1 MAEDSGFFSRWSKRK
16 VQARN
21 EALTQDAPETTA
33 TPVSNAASKG
43 PAAGLGAPVASAS
56 SHESPP
62 SADKLESPS
71 ESKPPPPTLDDV
83 ATLTPESDF
92 ARFVKS
98 DVSGEVRNAALKKLF
113 ADPHFNVMDGL
124 DTYIEDFNQTTPL
137 PLSTI
142 RQMAQSAFLGL
153 AEPQPEPAQEARRTI
168 AQGDE
173 EASVASPRHAEP
185 EPAPEPEEVEP
196 HDENSDLRLQSLDTP
211 GSPSP
216 QPGT

>member
-1 MAEDSGFFSRWSKRK
+1 MTEDSGFFSRWSKRK
-16 VQARN
+16 VQARQGVLPPGAL
-21 EALTQDAPETTA
+21 EASEAPDSSASPISTGALAPSPTSYEPEQSVSKPESTTA
-33 TPVSNAASKG
+33 Q
-43 PAAGLGAPVASAS
+43 
-56 SHESPP
+56 E
-62 SADKLESPS
+62 
-71 ESKPPPPTLDDV
+71 PPPTLEDV

-153 AEPQPEPAQEARRTI
+153 AEAPPPEPAQKPIQTI
-168 AQGDE
+168 EGSNEDTSA
-173 EASVASPRHAEP
+173 ASSRYAEP
-185 EPAPEPEEVEP
+185 EPAPEQDEVKT
-196 HDENSDLRLQSLDTP
+196 HDENPDLRLQSLDTP
-211 GSPSP
+211 GSHSP
-216 QPGT
+216 APGT

>member
-1 MAEDSGFFSRWSKRK
+1 MSDGFLGRWSRRK
-16 VQARN
+16 ADAREGRN
-21 EALTQDAPETTA
+21 LAEPERPARPATQPGLADAADTKAAAVDARETG
-33 TPVSNAASKG
+33 VAA
-43 PAAGLGAPVASAS
+43 PAA
-56 SHESPP
+56 
-62 SADKLESPS
+62 
-71 ESKPPPPTLDDV
+71 PPPTLDDV
-83 ATLTPESDF
+83 TALTPASDF
-92 ARFVKS
+92 RRFVAP
-98 DVSGEVRNAALKKLF
+98 DVAPEVRNAAVRKLF